1 MTIFAVDT
9 CSLIALQYSGHLEAI
24 FKNMD
29 IIITKKIHCE
39 LEEMKKF
46 SDDDGVAAERILG
59 SIPRMKVVETRSK
72 PTGEE
77 ELIELALH
85 KKCDFIVSDDLRAL
99 SKLNKTGTP
108 VIFSTHILYYLYRKG
123 IISKDDSMIALE
135 MMRNRRSWKEN
146 FIYITGKQLFEQT

>member
-29 IIITKKIHCE
+29 LIITRKIHSE

-46 SDDDGVAAERILG
+46 SDDDGAAAEGILG
-59 SIPRMKVVETRSK
+59 SVRGLTVVETRSK

-77 ELIELALH
+77 ELIELAFH

-99 SKLNKTGTP
+99 SKLTKVGIP

-123 IISKDDSMIALE
+123 IISKDDCMIALE
-135 MMRNRRSWKEN
+135 KMWNRRSWKDARTKEL
-146 FIYITGKQLFEQT
+146 ISIATSVL

>member
-9 CSLIALQYSGHLEAI
+9 CSLIALLYSGHLEAI

-29 IIITKKIHCE
+29 LIITRKIHSE
-39 LEEMKKF
+39 LEEMRKF
-46 SDDDGVAAERILG
+46 SDDDGAAAEGILG
-59 SIPRMKVVETRSK
+59 SVPGITVVETR

-77 ELIELALH
+77 ELIEPALH

-99 SKLNKTGTP
+99 SKLTKAGIP
-108 VIFSTHILYYLYRKG
+108 VIFSTHLLYYLYRKG

-135 MMRNRRSWKEN
+135 KMRNRRSWKEN
-146 FIYITGKQLFEQT
+146 LIYITGKTLFE